1 MNRFLAFVK
10 KEFRHIFRDY
20 RTMLMLFVM
29 PIAQILIFGYV
40 ISNDIKNAKIGFD
53 GILKEFIQVDEKGI
67 VNLISIVL
75 LSLYI

>member
-40 ISNDIKNAKIGFD
+40 ISNDIKNAKIG
-53 GILKEFIQVDEKGI
+53 ILDHSKDAVTREITQS
-67 VNLISIVL
+67 LIASG
-75 LSLYI
+75 